1 MSTIISIQSQVV
13 AGHVGNAAAVPQMQA
28 AGLTVLAVPTVLF
41 SNHPGHGRFRGQ
53 VTDPALVADLLLGL
67 EEHGVL
73 DDTVC
78 VVSGY
83 LGSRETGEA
92 VAAFVDRALVAGPGI
107 LYVCDPVM
115 GDTGSGVFV
124 AEGVVEVLRDE
135 LAGRAH
141 VLTPNQFELGLLV
154 SGRPVAVPGTGS
166 VDDLAAAA
174 RTLLGPVQHGV
185 VVTGSYLVDTEPG
198 VIETVVVEPD
208 SVTRVPSVKEAD
220 APNGT
225 GDLFNGALTAALA
238 TGATLP
244 DAARS
249 AADAVSRALRWTAE
263 RGSRHL
269 LLPPAGWVL
278 GLASD

>member
-41 SNHPGHGRFRGQ
+41 SNHPGHGRFRGR
-53 VTDPALVADLLLGL
+53 VTDPGLVADLLLGL

-73 DDTVC
+73 DDTVG

-124 AEGVVEVLRDE
+124 APGVVEVLRDE
-135 LAGRAH
+135 LARRAH

-154 SGRPVAVPGTGS
+154 AQAPVAPPGAGT
-166 VDDLAAAA
+166 VEDLAAAA

-185 VVTGSYLVDTEPG
+185 VVTGCYLVDTEPG
-198 VIETVVVEPD
+198 VIETVVVER
-208 SVTRVPSVKEAD
+208 STVTRVPSIKESD

-249 AADAVSRALRWTAE
+249 AADAVSRALRWTA
-263 RGSRHL
+263 GQGARHL
-269 LLPPAGWVL
+269 LLPPDGWAPAG
-278 GLASD
+278 G

>member
-1 MSTIISIQSQVV
+1 MSTVISIQSQVV
-13 AGHVGNAAAVPQMQA
+13 AGHVGNAAAVPQMHA

-41 SNHPGHGRFRGQ
+41 SNHPGHGRFRGR
-53 VTDPALVADLLLGL
+53 VTDPTLVADLLLGL

-73 DDTVC
+73 DDTVS

-124 AEGVVEVLRDE
+124 APGVVEVLRDE
-135 LAGRAH
+135 LVRRAH

-154 SGRPVAVPGTGS
+154 TERPVAAPGTGS
-166 VDDLAAAA
+166 VDDLAVAA
-174 RTLLGPVQHGV
+174 RTLLGPTQHGV
-185 VVTGSYLVDTEPG
+185 VVTGCYLVDTEPG
-198 VIETVVVEPD
+198 VIETVVVERD
-208 SVTRVPSVKEAD
+208 TVTRVPSIKESD

-238 TGATLP
+238 TGATLA

-249 AADAVSRALRWTAE
+249 AADAVSRALRWTATQ
-263 RGSRHL
+263 GSWLL
-269 LLPPAGWVL
+269 LLPPDGW
-278 GLASD
+278 APADA

>member
-41 SNHPGHGRFRGQ
+41 SNHPGHGRFRGR
-53 VTDPALVADLLLGL
+53 VTDPGLVADLLLGL

-73 DDTVC
+73 DDTVGL
-78 VVSGY
+78 VSGY

-92 VAAFVDRALVAGPGI
+92 VAAFVDRALVTGPGM

-124 AEGVVEVLRDE
+124 APGVVEVLRDE
-135 LAGRAH
+135 LARRAH

-154 SGRPVAVPGTGS
+154 TQAPVAAPGAGTLE
-166 VDDLAAAA
+166 DLAAAA

-185 VVTGSYLVDTEPG
+185 VVTGCYLVDTEPG
-198 VIETVVVEPD
+198 VIETVVVER
-208 SVTRVPSVKEAD
+208 STVTRVPSIKESD

-238 TGATLP
+238 TGSTLA

-263 RGSRHL
+263 QGSRHL
-269 LLPPAGWVL
+269 LLPPDGWAPAG
-278 GLASD
+278 G

>member
-1 MSTIISIQSQVV
+1 MSTVISIQSQVV
-13 AGHVGNAAAVPQMQA
+13 AGHVGNAAAVPQMHA

-41 SNHPGHGRFRGQ
+41 SNHPGHGRFRGR
-53 VTDPALVADLLLGL
+53 VTDPTLVADLLLGL

-73 DDTVC
+73 DDTVS

-124 AEGVVEVLRDE
+124 APGVVEVLRDE
-135 LAGRAH
+135 LVRRAH
-141 VLTPNQFELGLLV
+141 VLTPNQFELWLLV
-154 SGRPVAVPGTGS
+154 TERPVAAPGTGS

-174 RTLLGPVQHGV
+174 RTLLGPTQHGV
-185 VVTGSYLVDTEPG
+185 VVTGCYLVDTEPG
-198 VIETVVVEPD
+198 VIETVVVERD
-208 SVTRVPSVKEAD
+208 AVTRVPSIKESD

-238 TGATLP
+238 TGATLA

-249 AADAVSRALRWTAE
+249 AADAVSRALRWTATQ
-263 RGSRHL
+263 GSRHL
-269 LLPPAGWVL
+269 LLPPDGW
-278 GLASD
+278 APADA

>member
-1 MSTIISIQSQVV
+1 MSTVISIQSQVV
-13 AGHVGNAAAVPQMQA
+13 AGHVGNAAAVPQMHA

-41 SNHPGHGRFRGQ
+41 SNHPGHGRFRGR
-53 VTDPALVADLLLGL
+53 VTDPTLVADLLLGL

-73 DDTVC
+73 DDTVSI
-78 VVSGY
+78 VSGY

-124 AEGVVEVLRDE
+124 APGVVEVLRDE
-135 LAGRAH
+135 LVRRAH

-154 SGRPVAVPGTGS
+154 TERPVAAPGTGS

-174 RTLLGPVQHGV
+174 RTLLGPTQHGV
-185 VVTGSYLVDTEPG
+185 VVTGCYLVDTEPG
-198 VIETVVVEPD
+198 VIETVVVERD
-208 SVTRVPSVKEAD
+208 TVTRVPSIKESD

-238 TGATLP
+238 TGATLA

-249 AADAVSRALRWTAE
+249 AADAVSRALRWTATQ
-263 RGSRHL
+263 GSRHL
-269 LLPPAGWVL
+269 LLPPDGW
-278 GLASD
+278 APADA

>member
-1 MSTIISIQSQVV
+1 MSTVVSIQSQVV

-41 SNHPGHGRFRGQ
+41 SNHPGHGRFRGR
-53 VTDPALVADLLLGL
+53 VTDPTLVADLLLGL

-83 LGSRETGEA
+83 LGSWETGEA

-124 AEGVVEVLRDE
+124 APGVVEVLRDE
-135 LAGRAH
+135 LVRRAH

-154 SGRPVAVPGTGS
+154 TGRAVDAPGAGS
-166 VDDLAAAA
+166 LDDLAAAA
-174 RTLLGPVQHGV
+174 RTLLGPAQLGV
-185 VVTGSYLVDTEPG
+185 VVTGCYLVDTEPG
-198 VIETVVVEPD
+198 VIETVVVERD
-208 SVTRVPSVKEAD
+208 SVTRVPSIKESD

-238 TGATLP
+238 TGATLA

-249 AADAVSRALRWTAE
+249 AADAVSRALRWTATQ
-263 RGSRHL
+263 GSRHL
-269 LLPPAGWVL
+269 LLPPDGWVPAE
-278 GLASD
+278 G